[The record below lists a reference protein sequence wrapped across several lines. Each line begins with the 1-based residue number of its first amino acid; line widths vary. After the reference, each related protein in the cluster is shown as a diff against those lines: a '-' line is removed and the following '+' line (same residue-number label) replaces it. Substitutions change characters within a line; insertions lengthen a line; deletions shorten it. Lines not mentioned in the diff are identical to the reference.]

1 MLLGRKGP
9 GAATAKTIGSEPFKI
24 VIALNGFAFGDAR
37 AADAGAAIRIIDPHA
52 GLAELTLTRP
62 ANGETEWTVRFR

>member
-1 MLLGRKGP
+1 MISG
-9 GAATAKTIGSEPFKI
+9 TSHSS
-24 VIALNGFAFGDAR
+24 AFSPETRAWNRTCAR
-37 AADAGAAIRIIDPHA
+37 AADAGAAIRIFDPRA